1 MNHKSAENQIRN
13 IRRVSI
19 LTSVVQAI
27 PGESPPNANDEAF
40 KRFVRSFTKKAK
52 AQSAIGI
59 GK

>member
-1 MNHKSAENQIRN
+1 MNKSAKNQIRN
-13 IRRVSI
+13 IRKVNI

-40 KRFVRSFTKKAK
+40 KRLVRSFTKIAK